1 MQLLSDHSALAV
13 HQVWGRQDRFPP
25 QGLPFQD
32 FIIACKKNDTW
43 VFNQA
48 PDILVSLEVTT
59 FNSLYVTIL
68 CFNYFCIIKIS
79 FMGAGEFSCLECIT
93 NVWKNTL
100 LYIINNYLFSER
112 ISVIN
117 TCIFPSQLN

>member
-43 VFNQA
+43 VFNQE
-48 PDILVSLEVTT
+48 PDISVSLEVTT

-79 FMGAGEFSCLECIT
+79 FMGAGEFSLAHLVCFLKKYT
-93 NVWKNTL
+93 N
-100 LYIINNYLFSER
+100 I
-112 ISVIN
+112 
-117 TCIFPSQLN
+117 